1 MCGGTESATRTA
13 QEYHTAA
20 DRLQLIPASAK
31 RAGGVQFEIALDRA
45 GASAAEIV
53 SVDVKARPP
62 RSAPPLWRAGS
73 PNTLRNHCIGGALGR
88 MARTLRQHGLCARTG
103 VLGSGV
109 CLHIR
114 VATRRRLRA
123 RGRGDS
129 RAARGA
135 DAARA
140 ARRAW

>member
-1 MCGGTESATRTA
+1 VCGGAKRAARAA

-62 RSAPPLWRAGS
+62 RSAPPLRRAGA
-73 PNTLRNHCIGGALGR
+73 PDTLQKHCSGGALGR
-88 MARTLRQHGLCARTG
+88 MAWTLRQHELCACMGVLAPGVRLQVRVATCRGLCARAG
-103 VLGSGV
+103 G
-109 CLHIR
+109 
-114 VATRRRLRA
+114 
-123 RGRGDS
+123 
-129 RAARGA
+129 
-135 DAARA
+135 A
-140 ARRAW
+140 ARRPRAW